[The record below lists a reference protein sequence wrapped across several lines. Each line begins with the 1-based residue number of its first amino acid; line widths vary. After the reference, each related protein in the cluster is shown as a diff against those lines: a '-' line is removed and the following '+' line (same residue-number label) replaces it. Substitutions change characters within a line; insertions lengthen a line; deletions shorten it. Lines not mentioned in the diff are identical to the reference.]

1 MASAMRVISV
11 ASSPDP
17 IISIPRSSY
26 MTLPAIPES
35 FEWAQS
41 SCGLVPNA
49 GRWRRSL
56 RTCSRRD
63 VPLSSNDDWR
73 LLARALGAEGVV
85 TAHQVHGR
93 DVAVIRR
100 GLPRPVERPT
110 CDALVSDGPET
121 AVAIRAADC
130 VPALLADART
140 GAVAAVHAGWRGVAA
155 RAIGSAIETLVRE
168 FGTSPVN
175 IHAAIGPAIG
185 SCCYEV
191 GSDLVD
197 AFAAAGHARHL
208 IDRWFQSSPVPRGT
222 FSRGLESGARS
233 PLRLDLPGA
242 SRDQLVLAGVA
253 EERIHLSG
261 LCTAMHLDVFTSYR
275 AERSEPDGSRAR
287 FGRSC
292 HGKSRSG

>member
-1 MASAMRVISV
+1 
-11 ASSPDP
+11 
-17 IISIPRSSY
+17 

-41 SCGLVPNA
+41 SCGLVLKCRPLEA
-49 GRWRRSL
+49 IAPHVFTTRA
-56 RTCSRRD
+56 
-63 VPLSSNDDWR
+63 VPLSSSDDWR

-85 TAHQVHGR
+85 TAASGPWPGCWSDETRIAASPSSGQPATRSSPTARRSLWPFASLTAFPYCWPMHGR
-93 DVAVIRR
+93 
-100 GLPRPVERPT
+100 
-110 CDALVSDGPET
+110 
-121 AVAIRAADC
+121 
-130 VPALLADART
+130 

-155 RAIGSAIETLVRE
+155 GTIGSAIEALVRE
-168 FGTSPVN
+168 FGTSPVHV
-175 IHAAIGPAIG
+175 HAAIGPAIG

-208 IDRWFQSSPVPRGT
+208 IDRWFHSSPALRGR

-253 EERIHLSG
+253 GGADSPLRPVHCHASGCLHLLPRG
-261 LCTAMHLDVFTSYR
+261 KGA
-275 AERSEPDGSRAR
+275 SRTDRRRDSAVHTTVSLPSFSAR
-287 FGRSC
+287 RDEGMLRVVRY
-292 HGKSRSG
+292 SRVLRLI

>member
-1 MASAMRVISV
+1 
-11 ASSPDP
+11 
-17 IISIPRSSY
+17 

-35 FEWAQS
+35 FEWTQS
-41 SCGLVPNA
+41 SCGLVLKCRPLEA
-49 GRWRRSL
+49 IASHAFTTRA
-56 RTCSRRD
+56 
-63 VPLSSNDDWR
+63 VPLSSSDDWR

-85 TAHQVHGR
+85 TPHQVHGR
-93 DVAVIRR
+93 DVGVIRR

-130 VPALLADART
+130 VPVLLADART

-155 RAIGSAIETLVRE
+155 GAIGSAIETLMRE
-168 FGTSPVN
+168 FGTSPVHL
-175 IHAAIGPAIG
+175 HAAIGPAIG

-208 IDRWFQSSPVPRGT
+208 IDRWFHSSPAPRGS
-222 FSRGLESGARS
+222 FSRGLERGARS

-242 SRDQLVLAGVA
+242 SRDQLVLAGVP
-253 EERIHLSG
+253 EDRIHLSG

-275 AERSEPDGSRAR
+275 AEKERA
-287 FGRSC
+287 GRIA
-292 HGKSRSG
+292 GAIRPFTPR